1 MQFWLT
7 GGGRSDIILF
17 KITDAPA
24 VTCGNA
30 NGGSNDMENT
40 KTFGSVVKR
49 LAKRYFIDA
58 MGAMA
63 QGLFASLLIGTI
75 FKAIG
80 MIPNFEIFATIGG
93 FAQAMAGPAMAMAIA
108 YSLGAHPLVMFASA
122 AVGYAANSEGGAGG
136 PLAVFFIAIIT
147 VEIGMLV
154 SKKTKIDIIVTPF
167 VTLLAGGV
175 LAVFAAPVIGE
186 IVGYI
191 KDFIGW
197 AALQAPFVSALIIS
211 VVIGI
216 ALTLPISSAAICLSL
231 GLTGSIATGG
241 SEGLA
246 IAGAAAVAGCCA
258 QMIGFAVSSFRE
270 NKWGGLLSQGIGTS
284 MLQMP
289 NIIKNPCIWIAPI
302 LTSAITGPLAVCV
315 FGLRMYDAAAINSG
329 MGTCGLL
336 GPIGMIL
343 GWIDQ
348 NNGYTGELGAL
359 QWIRLLLVCFI
370 LPAVL
375 TPLFDLIMRKL
386 GLVKD
391 GDMKLNL

>member
-1 MQFWLT
+1 MKQ
-7 GGGRSDIILF
+7 RSAQDGL
-17 KITDAPA
+17 
-24 VTCGNA
+24 VR
-30 NGGSNDMENT
+30 
-40 KTFGSVVKR
+40 R

-80 MIPNFEIFATIGG
+80 MLPNFEIFATIGA

-147 VEIGMLV
+147 VEVGMLI

-167 VTLLAGGV
+167 VTLITGGV
-175 LAVFAAPVIGE
+175 LAVHVAPVIGE

-197 AALQAPFVSALIIS
+197 AALQAPFISALIIS

-231 GLTGSIATGG
+231 GLTGSAAAGG
-241 SEGLA
+241 TEGLA

-258 QMIGFAVSSFRE
+258 QMIGFAITSFRE
-270 NKWGGLLSQGIGTS
+270 NGWGGLLSQGIGTS

-289 NIIKNPCIWIAPI
+289 NIIKNPCIWVAPI

-315 FGLRMYDAAAINSG
+315 FDLRMYDAAAINAG

-343 GWIDQ
+343 GWLDKD
-348 NNGYTGELGAL
+348 NGYAGALGAL
-359 QWIRLLLVCFI
+359 QWIGLLLICFV

-375 TPLFDLIMRKL
+375 TPLFNLVMRKL

-391 GDMKLNL
+391 GDMKLLL